1 MQSHGENNGI
11 TIKDLT
17 KTKKMKVDNIAVQ
30 LEVTLVNEVLYE
42 NINLWWFNFELAH
55 STHPR

>member
-42 NINLWWFNFELAH
+42 KIIFGD
-55 STHPR
+55 